1 MQKTLSIIVP
11 TYNMDALLRND
22 LQSLVV
28 EEDLLDKLE
37 VLVVNDG
44 SKDRSSEIA
53 HEFEAAYPGTFK
65 VIDKSNGN
73 YGSCI
78 NTGLK
83 VVSGKY
89 VKIMDADDS
98 LLSHNLGVL
107 IKRLSE
113 IDADLVLS
121 DYIKY
126 YGENDQVTVS
136 YGIPSDKIL
145 RAVDYYEFP
154 ALKEIQLPAVTYRT
168 EIFRTIHYHQ
178 TEGISYTDMEWCF
191 SPMSQVGKIYYM
203 NLPVYRYLL
212 NREGQTMDAGVQL
225 RRFSNVLTSLTSMV
239 NTYAAIDADDEVK
252 NYLAGQLVR
261 HMVYVYRFYLILNKN
276 IDRAGLRQLDI
287 LVKEKC
293 PQAYMLSSMD
303 EYRKKIPYRYIENW
317 RTGKNEYI
325 PLKILIKE
333 RILDFLGSIHLKMMG
348 KTNGH

>member
-11 TYNMDALLRND
+11 TYNMEALLRND

-28 EEDLLDKLE
+28 EKDLLDRIE

-53 HEFEAAYPGTFK
+53 HEFESTYPSIFK
-65 VIDKSNGN
+65 VIDKPNGN

-83 VVSGKY
+83 MATGKY

-98 LLSHNLGVL
+98 LLSHNFGCL

-126 YGENDQVTVS
+126 YGEDDQVAIN
-136 YGIPSDKIL
+136 YDLPCDKIL
-145 RAVDYYEFP
+145 KAVDYYESP
-154 ALKEIQLPAVTYRT
+154 ALKDIQLPAVTYRR

-191 SPMSQVGKIYYM
+191 SPMSQVEKIYYM

-212 NREGQTMDAGVQL
+212 NREGQTMDAQVQL
-225 RRFSNVLTSLTSMV
+225 RRFSNVLTSLTTMV
-239 NTYAAIDADDEVK
+239 NTYAVIEADDEVK
-252 NYLAGQLVR
+252 SYLAGQLVR
-261 HMVYVYRFYLILNKN
+261 HMVYVYRFYLISNKK
-276 IDRAGLRQLDI
+276 IDRTGLRQLDNLI
-287 LVKEKC
+287 KEKC
-293 PQAYMLSSMD
+293 PQAYMKSSTD
-303 EYRKKIPYRYIENW
+303 AYRKKINYRYIEKW
-317 RTGKNEYI
+317 RSGENEYI
-325 PLKILIKE
+325 PWKILIKE
-333 RILDFLGSIHLKMMG
+333 RIFDILGTMHLKMMG